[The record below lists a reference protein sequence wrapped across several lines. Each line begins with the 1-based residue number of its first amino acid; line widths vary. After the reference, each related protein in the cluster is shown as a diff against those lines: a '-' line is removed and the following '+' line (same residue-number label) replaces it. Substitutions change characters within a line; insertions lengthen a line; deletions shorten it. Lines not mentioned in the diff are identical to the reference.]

1 MTYAETTLKFKPIN
15 FSLAQLLLP
24 LFVIYYSQVSL
35 AQPTCQQLFTKT
47 DNSVKDAKKK
57 ILVLEPTGWDAN
69 EFKMSGATQKYEI
82 ELPKQNIWENI
93 KYLNYLKNVFF
104 NLDAWVK
111 KITPNF
117 AKQKYDGIIG
127 IQDYPASLVA
137 SALGEAL
144 NLKVP
149 RVDVMISLHNKFL
162 SRQIQKSV
170 APEAVPPFAL
180 VDLKQIDTKNPPL
193 PYPFFLKPVKGLS
206 SIKAQVIRNK
216 DDFIK
221 ASRLSASEKLAS
233 HIFARPL
240 DSLMKSRSNE
250 AISSQLYIAEG
261 LLQGVQVTV
270 DGLSQNGK
278 TQILG
283 VVDSVMYE
291 GTNSFESF
299 QYPSRLPEGV
309 QKRMSIIASKVMTA
323 SGFDHSLF
331 NVEMFYDQKTDKISI
346 IEINPRMAY
355 QFADLYEKV
364 DGINLYNLQSQL
376 ATGEVVNV
384 PHRQGQYKVAA
395 SFVPRVLKGQSLVA
409 LPSNEVINQFK
420 SKNQDVRVRVIA
432 KEGLASLSL
441 FQDVESQRIAFFN
454 IGSQSYNEMR
464 KRINNIYEEIG
475 LVIK

>member
-1 MTYAETTLKFKPIN
+1 MKLNIFKLRRSQFLILAITALCYEATYAQN
-15 FSLAQLLLP
+15 SC
-24 LFVIYYSQVSL
+24 S
-35 AQPTCQQLFTKT
+35 QLFAKSDVNITA
-47 DNSVKDAKKK
+47 AKKK
-57 ILVLEPTGWDAN
+57 ILVLEPTAWDTN
-69 EFKMSGATQKYEI
+69 EFRISGATEKYNI
-82 ELPKQNIWENI
+82 ELPQQTIWANI
-93 KYLNYLKNVFF
+93 KYLNYLKNVFS

-111 KITPNF
+111 KMTPNF
-117 AKQKYDGIIG
+117 SKEKYDGIIG
-127 IQDYPASLVA
+127 VQDYPASLVA

-162 SRQIQKSV
+162 SRQIQKKV

-180 VDLKQIDTKNPPL
+180 VDLKKIDPKNPPL

-206 SIKAQVIRNK
+206 SIKAQVIRNE

-221 ASRLSASEKLAS
+221 ASRLSAPEKLAS

-240 DSLMKSRSNE
+240 DSLMKARSDD
-250 AISSQLYIAEG
+250 AISSQMYIAEG

-270 DGLSQNGK
+270 DGLVQNGK
-278 TQILG
+278 THILG
-283 VVDSVMYE
+283 VVDSMMYE

-299 QYPSRLPEGV
+299 QYPSRLSENT
-309 QKRMSIIASKVMTA
+309 QKKMADIATKVMNA

-364 DGINLYNLQSQL
+364 DGINLYNIQSQL
-376 ATGEVVNV
+376 ATGEPVEV
-384 PHRQGQYKVAA
+384 PFRKGQYKVAA
-395 SFVPRVLKGQSLVA
+395 SFVPRVLKGQKLVSFPEKA
-409 LPSNEVINQFK
+409 AIEKFK
-420 SKNQDVRVRVIA
+420 SENQDARVRVIA

-441 FQDVESQRIAFFN
+441 FQDIESQRIAFFN
-454 IGSQSYNEMR
+454 IGSQSYQEMR
-464 KRINNIYEEIG
+464 TRIKSIYQEIG
-475 LVIK
+475 LVIR